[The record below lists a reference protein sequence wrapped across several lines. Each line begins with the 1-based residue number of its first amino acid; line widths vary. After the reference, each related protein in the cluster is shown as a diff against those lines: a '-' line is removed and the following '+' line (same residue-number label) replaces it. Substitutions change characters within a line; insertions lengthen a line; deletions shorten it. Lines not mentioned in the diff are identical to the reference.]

1 MPWVIRFYQE
11 PPESK
16 AYLDEYESRIVD
28 CLNQSQHL
36 SRKGCHKLPTLF
48 MNGEAKRFWV
58 QFFNAVESGLNYQGQ
73 WAGLQDFASKAA
85 ENAARLA
92 ALFHLFEGKMGDI
105 GAESM
110 EQAIAVIHWHLK
122 ETRRLFLMQEIK
134 LMSFQMRR
142 NSLNGLKIKGCVKQ
156 QPATFCA

>member
-1 MPWVIRFYQE
+1 MSI
-11 PPESK
+11 
-16 AYLDEYESRIVD
+16 
-28 CLNQSQHL
+28 
-36 SRKGCHKLPTLF
+36 
-48 MNGEAKRFWV
+48 EAKRTWI

-105 GAESM
+105 GSESM

-122 ETRRLFLMQEIK
+122 ETRRLFDTGNQTNELSDARTLFEWLKEKGLRQTTARDIQRLSPLRDIERRDNAIVI
-134 LMSFQMRR
+134 LIEHQMARLTR
-142 NSLNGLKIKGCVKQ
+142 EGSKMTLELNPLC
-156 QPATFCA
+156 FHN